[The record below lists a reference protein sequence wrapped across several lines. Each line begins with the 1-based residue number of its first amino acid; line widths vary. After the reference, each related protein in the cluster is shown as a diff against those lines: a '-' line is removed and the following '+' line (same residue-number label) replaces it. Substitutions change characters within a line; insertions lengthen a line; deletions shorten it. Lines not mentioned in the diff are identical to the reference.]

1 MTMKKKVRPL
11 KTAVLLTGMLAF
23 VACAQDSARI
33 DLTTYAP
40 VIDVGGQG
48 YDIADYNKDLDEC
61 RALGVR
67 VQAAYEA
74 QQKKER
80 EDAQKAAFVGALA
93 GAVIGH
99 SVGRNNDYHTGR
111 SATAGALYGG
121 AIGGAVGAENLDYTR
136 DITKFGPTSIVDR
149 CMTDR
154 GYKILSVEG
163 FGGGRSDERPSS
175 LFLPCQSS
183 GYLGDC
189 WIDSVCFS
197 RNKDKAA

>member
-93 GAVIGH
+93 GGVIGH

-163 FGGGRSDERPSS
+163 FGGG
-175 LFLPCQSS
+175 
-183 GYLGDC
+183 
-189 WIDSVCFS
+189 
-197 RNKDKAA
+197 

>member
-1 MTMKKKVRPL
+1 MFQIRNAKPRYTRL
-11 KTAVLLTGMLAF
+11 VLAALFALAG
-23 VACAQDSARI
+23 CAQESARL

-40 VIDVGGQG
+40 VIDVKGQG
-48 YDIADYNKDLDEC
+48 YDMADYHQDLEEC
-61 RALGVR
+61 RMLGVR

-80 EDAQKAAFVGALA
+80 EDAAKSAFVGALA

-99 SVGRNNDYHTGR
+99 AVGSNNDYHTGR

-121 AIGGAVGAENLDYTR
+121 AIGGAVGAENLDYTK

-154 GYKILSVEG
+154 GYKLLSAEG
-163 FGGGRSDERPSS
+163 FGGG
-175 LFLPCQSS
+175 
-183 GYLGDC
+183 
-189 WIDSVCFS
+189 
-197 RNKDKAA
+197 

>member
-1 MTMKKKVRPL
+1 MLQIRNAKPL
-11 KTAVLLTGMLAF
+11 CMAVVLTALSALVG
-23 VACAQDSARI
+23 CAQDSARM

-40 VIDVGGQG
+40 VIDVKGQG
-48 YDIADYNKDLDEC
+48 YDMADYKQDLDEC
-61 RALGVR
+61 RILGVR

-80 EDAQKAAFVGALA
+80 EDAAKSAFVGALA

-99 SVGRNNDYHTGR
+99 AVGDSNDYHTGR

-154 GYKILSVEG
+154 GYKILSAEG
-163 FGGGRSDERPSS
+163 FGGG
-175 LFLPCQSS
+175 
-183 GYLGDC
+183 
-189 WIDSVCFS
+189 
-197 RNKDKAA
+197 